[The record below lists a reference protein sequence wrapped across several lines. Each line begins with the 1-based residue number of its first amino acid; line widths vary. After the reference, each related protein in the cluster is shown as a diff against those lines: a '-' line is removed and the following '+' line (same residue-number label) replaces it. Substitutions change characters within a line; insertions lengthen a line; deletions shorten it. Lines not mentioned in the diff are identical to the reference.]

1 MRAAEPSLTAK
12 RTAVARG
19 EHRLLDAAP
28 WVLDDPFALMLVG
41 PEWRQIYDA
50 RAALHQERVRR
61 DARAW
66 VVARSRYA
74 EDRLQQRPFTQYV
87 ILGAGLDSFAWRRPD
102 LLHTLRVFEVDHPAT
117 QAWKR
122 ERIATLALPIS
133 DHHVFAPVDFETES
147 IGNGLDAAGFDWSEP
162 TMFSW
167 LGVTAY
173 LEVHAIETM
182 LRSVASAIPASEI
195 VLTYCPPESHLDEFS
210 REFRQHHVAGGRR
223 RRGAAEDHSVT
234 SRREHAWWRDADC
247 MSTTI
252 PTTTTFTSAT
262 SQLGRTGS
270 LLTTMNVSSRRPCPG
285 ELNNTTRPDR
295 TRRFEAVSSTHV
307 QPYPLL
313 KASSTISRRTLGW
326 GLVLG
331 RCATSGC
338 YMSVSSGG
346 GGARCRRASARSVE
360 ASSRRWTV
368 RRA

>member
-1 MRAAEPSLTAK
+1 MRAAEPSMTAK

-50 RAALHQERVRR
+50 RATLHQERVRR

-74 EDRLQQRPFTQYV
+74 EDRLQQRPFSQYV

-102 LLHTLRVFEVDHPAT
+102 LLHTIRVFEVDHPAT

-122 ERIATLALPIS
+122 ERIASLALPSS

-147 IGNGLDAAGFDWSEP
+147 IGNGLDATGFDWSEP

-173 LEVHAIETM
+173 VEVDAIDTM
-182 LRSVASAIPASEI
+182 LRHVVSAIPRSEI

-210 REFRQHHVAGGRR
+210 REFR
-223 RRGAAEDHSVT
+223 
-234 SRREHAWWRDADC
+234 
-247 MSTTI
+247 
-252 PTTTTFTSAT
+252 
-262 SQLGRTGS
+262 
-270 LLTTMNVSSRRPCPG
+270 
-285 ELNNTTRPDR
+285 
-295 TRRFEAVSSTHV
+295 
-307 QPYPLL
+307 
-313 KASSTISRRTLGW
+313 STILRVAADAGEPLKTILSPAGARTLVEGC
-326 GLVLG
+326 GLHVHDHPDHDDIHQRYFAARTDGLTPHNHE
-331 RCATSGC
+331 RLIAATVPG
-338 YMSVSSGG
+338 
-346 GGARCRRASARSVE
+346 
-360 ASSRRWTV
+360 
-368 RRA
+368 